1 MYISITTKRKIKMT
15 NILVKLFIK
24 DSENIKDSTVREKY
38 GLLGSIVGIVVNIIL
53 SAGKYAIGVMSASV
67 SITADAINNL
77 ADAASCIVT
86 LVSFKMAGRKPDKEH
101 PFGHGRIEYIA
112 ALAVGFLVELMGY
125 ELIKSSID
133 KIRNP
138 EQVAFSIPAVTVL
151 AISILGKVWLFF
163 FNKKLGKKIQSP
175 AMLAVAKDSLSDTTA
190 TFVAA
195 IALVCSLFT
204 DLPLDGYMGLIV
216 SGFIIFSGFG
226 ILKEAVS
233 ILLGTPP
240 EKETVDELVEYVL
253 SSKEII
259 GIHDLVIH
267 SYGATRT
274 FASIHA
280 EIPANENIL
289 SAHDTIDN
297 IEKEVKEKFGIE
309 LVIHID
315 PIETNNEK
323 INELKLNTAKIV
335 HSIGNE
341 LSIHDFRVVDGPTHT
356 NLVFDVVVPH
366 GFPIKEDVL
375 IRLINEKINENNSR
389 FRCVI
394 TVDNCYV

>member
-1 MYISITTKRKIKMT
+1 
-15 NILVKLFIK
+15 
-24 DSENIKDSTVREKY
+24 
-38 GLLGSIVGIVVNIIL
+38 
-53 SAGKYAIGVMSASV
+53 MSASV

-274 FASIHA
+274 FA
-280 EIPANENIL
+280 
-289 SAHDTIDN
+289 
-297 IEKEVKEKFGIE
+297 
-309 LVIHID
+309 
-315 PIETNNEK
+315 
-323 INELKLNTAKIV
+323 
-335 HSIGNE
+335 
-341 LSIHDFRVVDGPTHT
+341 
-356 NLVFDVVVPH
+356 
-366 GFPIKEDVL
+366 
-375 IRLINEKINENNSR
+375 
-389 FRCVI
+389 
-394 TVDNCYV
+394 

>member
-1 MYISITTKRKIKMT
+1 MTKL
-15 NILVKLFIK
+15 LVKLFIK
-24 DSENIKDSTVREKY
+24 DSENTKDPDVRESY
-38 GLLGSIVGIVVNIIL
+38 GMLGSIVGIIVNILL
-53 SAGKYAIGVMSASV
+53 SAGKYAIGVMSKSV

-86 LVSFKMAGRKPDKEH
+86 LVSFRMAARKPDKEH

-138 EQVAFSIPAVTVL
+138 EDVVFSVPAVAVL
-151 AISILGKVWLFF
+151 AISILGKVWLFI
-163 FNKKLGKKIQSP
+163 FNRTLGKKIQSP

-195 IALVCSLFT
+195 ISLILSIFT
-204 DLPLDGYMGLIV
+204 DIAVDGYLGIIV
-216 SGFIIFSGFG
+216 SIFILTSGFG
-226 ILKEAVS
+226 ILKESVS

-240 EKETVDELVEYVL
+240 EKETVDKLIGFIL
-253 SSKEII
+253 SHEEII

-267 SYGATRT
+267 SYGASRV

-280 EIPANENIL
+280 EVSADVDIL

-297 IEKEVKEKFGIE
+297 IEKEVKKRYGIE
-309 LVIHID
+309 LVIHMD
-315 PIETNNEK
+315 PIENNNEAVA
-323 INELKLNTAKIV
+323 ELKEMATRVILTI
-335 HSIGNE
+335 SDE
-341 LSIHDFRVVDGPTHT
+341 LSLHDFRIVAGPTHT
-356 NLVFDVVVPH
+356 NLLFDVVVPH
-366 GFPIKEDVL
+366 GFE
-375 IRLINEKINENNSR
+375 INEEKLISLISDKINEINSTY
-389 FRCVI
+389 FCVI
-394 TVDNCYV
+394 TVDNSYV

>member
-1 MYISITTKRKIKMT
+1 MTKL
-15 NILVKLFIK
+15 LVKLFIK
-24 DSENIKDSTVREKY
+24 NSENTKDPDVRESY
-38 GLLGSIVGIVVNIIL
+38 GMLGSIVGIIVNILL
-53 SAGKYAIGVMSASV
+53 SAGKYVIGVMSKSV

-86 LVSFKMAGRKPDKEH
+86 LVSFKMAARKPDKEH

-138 EQVAFSIPAVTVL
+138 EEVVFSVPAVAVL
-151 AISILGKVWLFF
+151 AISILGKVWLFI
-163 FNKKLGKKIQSP
+163 FNRTLGKKIQSP

-195 IALVCSLFT
+195 ISLILSLFT
-204 DLPLDGYMGLIV
+204 DIPVDGYLGIV
-216 SGFIIFSGFG
+216 VSIFILTSGFG
-226 ILKEAVS
+226 ILKESVS

-240 EKETVDELVEYVL
+240 EKETVDKLIGFIL
-253 SSKEII
+253 SHEEII

-267 SYGATRT
+267 SYGASRI

-280 EIPANENIL
+280 EVSADVDIL

-297 IEKEVKEKFGIE
+297 IEKEVRNRFGIE
-309 LVIHID
+309 LVIHMD
-315 PIETNNEK
+315 PIENNNEHVS
-323 INELKLNTAKIV
+323 ELKEIATRVVLTI
-335 HSIGNE
+335 SEE
-341 LSIHDFRVVDGPTHT
+341 LSLHDFRIVVGPTHT
-356 NLVFDVVVPH
+356 NLLFDVVVPH
-366 GFPIKEDVL
+366 GFELSDDKLKNL
-375 IRLINEKINENNSR
+375 ISEKINEVNNSY
-389 FRCVI
+389 FCVI
-394 TVDNCYV
+394 TIDNSYV